1 MPNYKATRNPV
12 RCPSHPGA
20 ILADILEDI
29 QMPEA
34 EIAQGLGISRQ
45 HLYDVLAERKPLSPN
60 VAALIGK
67 MFGGGVGTWLHMQA
81 AYDAWQ
87 AEREVDVSH
96 VKTLKAT

>member
-1 MPNYKATRNPV
+1 MPTYKAVRNPN

-20 ILADILEDI
+20 VLTDSLEGI
-29 QMPEA
+29 KMPKA

-45 HLYDVLAERKPLSPN
+45 HQYDILAERKPLSPN

-81 AYDAWQ
+81 AYDAWH

-96 VKTLKAT
+96 LKTVRAA

>member
-1 MPNYKATRNPV
+1 MPTFKAVRNPN

-20 ILADILEDI
+20 VLADILEDI
-29 QMPEA
+29 SMSKT

-45 HLYDVLAERKPLSPN
+45 HLYDILGERKPLSPN

-67 MFGGGVGTWLHMQA
+67 MFGGGVGIWLHMQA
-81 AYDAWQ
+81 AYDAWH

-96 VKTLKAT
+96 VKALKAA